1 MHSILPLSAVLLL
14 ATSLSAQDTGFVRG
28 QGRTDFAL
36 SYNVDTYD
44 EFWVGDTKV
53 ADPGVGEVERI
64 TYNFYVAHGLTNDL
78 DLVFNAAY
86 ADVSSDG
93 AANFDDESDLQD
105 MVIGAKWRAYRR
117 GAGPGELSLFLTP
130 AVKVPMSEYENN
142 AVTAIGDGQVDL
154 RLRGIAHYQV
164 GAFWASLETGF
175 DRRNGAPE
183 DEYPLNVTLGASAG
197 PVTIMPFYSG
207 VSSQGGIDISDVGTL
222 GGFPSTEE
230 EYERWGL
237 RAYGRVN
244 DTFGVTAGWLTTSDG
259 KNTGDVEAFSL
270 GVVFGH

>member
-1 MHSILPLSAVLLL
+1 MRPILSLSAVLLL
-14 ATSLSAQDTGFVRG
+14 ASVSSTQDTGFVRG
-28 QGRTDFAL
+28 QGRTDCAL
-36 SYNVDTYD
+36 SYNLDSYD

-53 ADPGVGEVERI
+53 ADPGVGEVERA
-64 TYNFYVAHGLTNDL
+64 TYNLYVAHGLTNDL
-78 DLVFNAAY
+78 DLVFSAAY

-93 AANFDDESDLQD
+93 AAGFDDETDLQD
-105 MVIGAKWRAYRR
+105 MVIGAKWRAWRR

-130 AVKVPMSEYENN
+130 AIKVPMSEYENN

-164 GAFWASLETGF
+164 GGFWGSIETGF
-175 DRRNGAPE
+175 DRRNGAPD
-183 DEYPLNVTLGASAG
+183 DEFPLNLTLGASAG

-270 GVVFGH
+270 GLVFGH